1 VHLLFQGAID
11 AVSRT
16 RGDLDRRSGGPA
28 QPIRDHPPVQRGELN
43 RIGITA
49 ALVVAAGLAH
59 YIDVPAVL
67 AFLVAAAAI
76 ATLT

>member
-1 VHLLFQGAID
+1 
-11 AVSRT
+11 
-16 RGDLDRRSGGPA
+16 
-28 QPIRDHPPVQRGELN
+28 VQRGELN

-59 YIDVPAVL
+59 YIDVRAVL